1 MPNLDHD
8 LDNVYRDL
16 GYPGAEHVHV
26 QLQHD
31 NEVFLYILRGELEA
45 LAYCLFCNK
54 IYGLKLTVA
63 YF

>member
-1 MPNLDHD
+1 MCMANLE
-8 LDNVYRDL
+8 
-16 GYPGAEHVHV
+16 YPGAEHVHV
-26 QLQHD
+26 QFQHD
-31 NEVFLYILRGELEA
+31 HEVLLYILRGELEA